1 MTRRL
6 LSGIRVLDLS
16 QYLPGPFAAQMLSDL
31 GADVVKVEP
40 PAGDPL
46 RRLGGVDADGLSP
59 AYKLINAGKTVVRL
73 DLKTESGR
81 SESEEL
87 VRKAD
92 VLVESYRPGTLDK
105 LGLGRARLT
114 ELNPA
119 LVHVAISGWGQTGP
133 YRLRAGHDLNYMALG
148 GGLASSG
155 AAGTPSMT
163 HPPVADHAA
172 AVQAAFAVAA
182 ALFDRTRTGQG
193 AYLDVSL
200 METVLGWQ
208 SWPLTMARRG
218 QPPRPGADLLTGGAA
233 CYQLYRTVDGRFVSL
248 GAIEEKFWAEF
259 CGVMGRPDWILRQF
273 EPMPQKGLIGEVT
286 AAFAGESLAH
296 WAGLFA
302 GVDCCFEVVA
312 DLAEVPDHPHV
323 AERGQ
328 VRVVDGPEP
337 LVETLF
343 GLRVDGDAPSARA
356 AVRESDAQE
365 IVTRLWGFRLD
376 S

>member
-16 QYLPGPFAAQMLSDL
+16 QYLPGPFAAQILADL

-46 RRLGGVDADGLSP
+46 RRLGGVDSDGLSP
-59 AYKLINAGKTVVRL
+59 AYKLVNAGKTVVRL
-73 DLKTESGR
+73 DLKAESGR
-81 SESEEL
+81 SAFEDL
-87 VRKAD
+87 IRRAD

-114 ELNPA
+114 ELNPT

-155 AAGTPSMT
+155 SAGTPTMT

-172 AVQAAFAVAA
+172 AIQAALAVVA

-218 QPPRPGADLLTGGAA
+218 HPPRPGADLLSGGAA
-233 CYQLYRTVDGRFVSL
+233 CYQIYRTADDRFVSL

-259 CGVMGRPDWILRQF
+259 CRVMGRPDWIPRQF
-273 EPMPQKGLIGEVT
+273 EPMPQTGLIGEVT
-286 AAFAGESLAH
+286 AAFAAESLAH
-296 WAGLFA
+296 WEEQFT
-302 GVDCCFEVVA
+302 GVDCCLEVVA
-312 DLAEVPDHPHV
+312 DLAEVPKHPHV

-328 VRVVDGPEP
+328 VRVGDGPES
-337 LVETLF
+337 LVETLL
-343 GLRVDGDAPSARA
+343 GLRVDDEAPTVRVE
-356 AVRESDAQE
+356 VREGDTEA
-365 IVTRLWGFRLD
+365 VLFRWGRGHK
-376 S
+376 